1 MEGPRSSGGDGVGV
15 KQEGV
20 SEGGTL
26 PSMMARPTKAA
37 GVFPGD
43 RVGERRMPEAV
54 KSEVTGKL
62 DTLLDPK
69 IILSKA
75 SHRKTSM

>member
-1 MEGPRSSGGDGVGV
+1 M

-20 SEGGTL
+20 SEGGAP
-26 PSMMARPTKAA
+26 PSGMARPTKVS

-43 RVGERRMPEAV
+43 RAGERRMPEAV
-54 KSEVTGKL
+54 KSEVTRKL